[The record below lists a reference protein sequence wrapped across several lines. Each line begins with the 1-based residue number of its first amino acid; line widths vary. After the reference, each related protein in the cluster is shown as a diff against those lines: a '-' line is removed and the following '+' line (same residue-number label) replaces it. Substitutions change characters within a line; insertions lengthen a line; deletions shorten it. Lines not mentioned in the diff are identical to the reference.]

1 MSILATRDRQIETI
15 RRFARPLSDADSDIS
30 AILSIVGDASLVLI
44 GEASHGTHDFYALRR
59 ELTRRLIRDHGFAG
73 VALEADWPDAYRVN
87 AWVRHQGN
95 DFDAD
100 VALSDFQRFPQWMWR
115 NTVVHEFVGWLREE
129 NQRRSPARRAG
140 VYGLDLYSLGTSIE
154 RVVEYLD
161 RVDPDAAARARERY
175 SCFEFFGNDPEAYAY
190 ASTSGAGEPC
200 EDEVVEQL
208 VEMQRHRV
216 EIARQDGHV
225 REDDAFAAEQNARLV
240 VNAEEYYRSM
250 FRGRASSWN
259 LRDTHMDAT
268 LRALQDHLSVT
279 RGDQA
284 RLVVWAHN
292 SHLGD
297 ARATAMGSSG
307 ELNLGQLVRERAGD
321 SAVNIGF
328 TTHAGTVI
336 AAQNWG
342 EPGHRRRVNP
352 SIEGSYERLFHDV
365 GTPRFWLDLRG
376 DGELGAALRGPLLER
391 AIGVIYRPETERWSH
406 YFEASLPAQFDA
418 VIHLDETRA
427 LTPLEPIRDLAA
439 GELPETYPF
448 ASDTPETRVEG

>member
-1 MSILATRDRQIETI
+1 MSTLATRDRQLETI
-15 RRFARPLSDADSDIS
+15 RRFIRPVSDADTDMQE
-30 AILSIVGDASLVLI
+30 ILSVVGDASLVLI
-44 GEASHGTHDFYALRR
+44 GEASHGTHDFYAMRAD
-59 ELTRRLIRDHGFAG
+59 LTRRLIRDHGFAG

-95 DFDAD
+95 DLDAD

-115 NTVVHEFVGWLREE
+115 NTVMLEFIQWLRQE
-129 NQRRSPARRAG
+129 NAGRSPARRAG
-140 VYGLDLYSLGTSIE
+140 VYGLDLYSLGTSIG
-154 RVVEYLD
+154 RVIEYLD
-161 RVDPDAAARARERY
+161 DVDPDAAWRARERY

-190 ASTSGAGEPC
+190 AATSGVAEPC

-208 VEMQRHRV
+208 VEMQRHRAEV
-216 EIARQDGHV
+216 ARQDGHV

-250 FRGRASSWN
+250 FRGRASLWN

-268 LRALQDHLSVT
+268 LSALQDHLRLT
-279 RGDQA
+279 RGDGA

-297 ARATAMGSSG
+297 ARATAMGQSG
-307 ELNLGQLVRERAGD
+307 ELNVGQLARERLGE
-321 SAVNIGF
+321 AVVIIGF
-328 TTHAGTVI
+328 TTHTGAVT

-342 EPGHRRRVNP
+342 DQPRRRRVNP
-352 SIEGSYERLFHDV
+352 SMEGSYERLFHDV
-365 GTPRFWLDLRG
+365 GTPRFWLDLRE

-391 AIGVIYRPETERWSH
+391 VIGVVYRPETERWSH
-406 YFEASLPAQFDA
+406 YFDASLPAQFDA

-427 LTPLEPIRDLAA
+427 LVPLELLADYTA
-439 GELPETYPF
+439 DELPETYPF
-448 ASDTPETRVEG
+448 ADDMPDTHAEG